1 MFVQVNLTTFAYQT
15 IKKYDTT
22 INISPNK
29 SVADLYLLRFIRGY
43 LSLNWDKE
51 QLLLSPLCVGSV
63 VQY

>member
-1 MFVQVNLTTFAYQT
+1 MFVKVNLTTFAYQT

-29 SVADLYLLRFIRGY
+29 SVADLYLWFIRGC

-51 QLLLSPLCVGSV
+51 QLLLSSLCVGSV